1 MTCGGGTQRAAL
13 SWEEIGGNPAL
24 CDRAFLTADFDLY
37 MSKEHKNNW
46 AQIRISL
53 FSSISNLFKMAAK
66 KEKSD
71 LKSSSKM

>member
-1 MTCGGGTQRAAL
+1 MCCCHH
-13 SWEEIGGNPAL
+13 SWEGIWT
-24 CDRAFLTADFDLY
+24 DRSLSDQAFLAADSDLY

-53 FSSISNLFKMAAK
+53 LSSISNLFKMAAK

-71 LKSSSKM
+71 LRSSSKM

>member
-1 MTCGGGTQRAAL
+1 MTLRQKVL
-13 SWEEIGGNPAL
+13 SKVVSWEGIWTDHSL
-24 CDRAFLTADFDLY
+24 SDQAFLTADFDLY
-37 MSKEHKNNW
+37 MSKEHKYNW

-53 FSSISNLFKMAAK
+53 FSSISNLLKMAAK